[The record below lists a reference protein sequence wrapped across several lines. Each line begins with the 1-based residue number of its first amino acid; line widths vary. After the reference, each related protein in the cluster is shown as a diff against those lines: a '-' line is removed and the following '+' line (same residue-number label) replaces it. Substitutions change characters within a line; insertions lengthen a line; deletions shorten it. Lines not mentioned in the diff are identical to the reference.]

1 MAAPAPAPPG
11 PLAEA
16 EVAEMN
22 AQLLDAAESTVER
35 GLRISEAEAA
45 NGPDAVQLAIRDA
58 ETKYITG
65 QHPYIRTA
73 NTLSSIPKYMGFE
86 QLHSNRAFGGTLR
99 PESSDGTVCLEPWYN
114 RSSLLDPP
122 APAAAAP
129 AAAAAAAPA
138 VEAAAGTTIAANR
151 PLVTLEGPAGRN
163 YNLVAW
169 PTTPQ
174 CYAPPSVEVATL
186 AKVPGV
192 AWSDMP
198 IDDVALSA
206 QLEAVSS
213 GKLWPAPIWM
223 QGAFNGTGTP
233 FNLVWNGLDFH
244 KDIAGLDVM
253 ESRLLDPA
261 TRTAEF
267 HPALKF
273 MLHCDLRSGYQGVGF
288 GLPPDA
294 HMLVKKFQLSQEE
307 AEADALKEAIADMQ
321 ETLDD
326 YGIHNTPG
334 MSENAHK
341 RMYEKLHAL
350 TKAVDLHKQQ
360 RGGDVDH
367 NRHVLMTALSDL
379 IMRSPSILRSDPALH
394 VFIHPEVLHTAA
406 NQYASLKLNRRNAL
420 LMRGYPPEHPMS
432 PLITAS
438 DDPFDLGRIGMN
450 SHILGEDDLTSS
462 ASIAK
467 AIDQA
472 KFEWLNAALSMI
484 LPSGLGGD
492 MYIAKPF
499 EELHQLKQQWYQTHL
514 GVTRRAI
521 CAYAHFSIDTTAQ
534 LEKQLGY
541 KGLKHHLVQLFFRDF
556 TVLDTKLHNL
566 GRTECLRGDV
576 SCIGTGPD
584 ILRIVAGQP
593 GFATLVV
600 GSLQGDAMTFVID
613 QMSQADLDCLRRRV
627 RIVAEVA
634 HTSLMAASRQ
644 LDAIDF
650 RTAAT
655 EPIPEHATLPPV
667 DHNTVGNYHPELDWY
682 FAAFAGLREL
692 VVGRKTLDVGGH
704 RRSGRI
710 RAANARAKREGKRP
724 APYQHPTAMP
734 FSLA

>member
-1 MAAPAPAPPG
+1 
-11 PLAEA
+11 
-16 EVAEMN
+16 MN
-22 AQLLDAAESTVER
+22 AQLLDAAESTIQR
-35 GLRISEAEAA
+35 GLRISESEAA

-65 QHPYIRTA
+65 QHPFIRTA

-122 APAAAAP
+122 APAAATP
-129 AAAAAAAPA
+129 AAAAPGQG
-138 VEAAAGTTIAANR
+138 VEAVAGTTIVVNR

-186 AKVPGV
+186 AKIPGV

-198 IDDVALSA
+198 IDDVALAA
-206 QLEAVSS
+206 QLETVSA

-233 FNLVWNGLDFH
+233 FNLIWNGLDFH

-253 ESRLLDPA
+253 ESRLLDPT

-341 RMYEKLHAL
+341 RVYEKLHAL
-350 TKAVDLHKQQ
+350 TKAVELHKQQ

-406 NQYASLKLNRRNAL
+406 NHYASLKLNRRNAL
-420 LMRGYPPEHPMS
+420 LMRGYPPEHPTPALLS
-432 PLITAS
+432 STSGWDATLIGFES
-438 DDPFDLGRIGMN
+438 RV
-450 SHILGEDDLTSS
+450 LGEDDLTTS

-467 AIDQA
+467 AIDRA
-472 KFEWLNAALSMI
+472 KLEWLNTALSMI
-484 LPSGLGGD
+484 LPSGPPLEAD
-492 MYIAKPF
+492 IAKPF
-499 EELHQLKQQWYQTHL
+499 DQMRELNQEWYQAFL
-514 GVTRRAI
+514 GITRRVI
-521 CAYAHFSIDTTAQ
+521 CAYAHLSIDTTAQ
-534 LEKQLGY
+534 LEKHLGY
-541 KGLKHHLVQLFFRDF
+541 KALKSNLIQLFFCDF

-600 GSLQGDAMTFVID
+600 GSLHSDWTTFALD
-613 QMSQADLDCLRRRV
+613 QMSQADLDCLRKRV
-627 RIVAEVA
+627 RMMLEVA

-655 EPIPEHATLPPV
+655 EPIPEHAMLPPV
-667 DHNTVGNYHPELDWY
+667 VHDTVGNYHPELGWY
-682 FAAFAGLREL
+682 FQAFTGLREL
-692 VVGRKTLDVGGH
+692 VVGRKTLEIGGH

-710 RAANARAKREGKRP
+710 RASNARAKREGKRP
-724 APYQHPTAMP
+724 APYQQQTATP
-734 FSLA
+734 FYSLA